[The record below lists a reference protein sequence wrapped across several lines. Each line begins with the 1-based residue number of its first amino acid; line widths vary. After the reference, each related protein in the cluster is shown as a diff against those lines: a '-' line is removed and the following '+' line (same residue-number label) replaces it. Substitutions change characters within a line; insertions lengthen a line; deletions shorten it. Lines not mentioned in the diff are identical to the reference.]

1 MTMNPQGLKKNYKIK
16 AAIFALAFIFW
27 LIVKMIKVYDY
38 TLDIPLRVT
47 INNEDICLKHP
58 APEKVRVE
66 FSGRGVDLLQLNV
79 YHPYYEVDLSEER
92 NLFVMNLTEH
102 REYVRLSEKLG
113 VSVKSIISP
122 HEVKFELDRRR
133 QKKIPPQVPAE
144 VKTDPGF
151 ILVHTV
157 SNPESVL
164 VVGPAGFVDTL
175 TTLATEKKSYSEI
188 DRPFRDRFQL
198 LTSDRFYA
206 EYIPRTVEVFFDV
219 QRLAEKEVANVPV
232 KVVNAPG
239 AYEVV
244 PLPPTVKVYVKGG
257 EKILAEAEA
266 KDFTVEIDFS
276 RDWRPNAAPVRASV
290 RTDLNVSYLESR
302 PPYFELIVERKRG
315 ANAK

>member
-1 MTMNPQGLKKNYKIK
+1 MNTQRLKHNYKIK
-16 AAIFALAFIFW
+16 AAIFALAFLFW

-66 FSGRGVDLLQLNV
+66 FSGRGVDLLQLNL
-79 YHPYYEVDLSEER
+79 YRPYYEVDLSEER
-92 NLFVMNLTEH
+92 NLFVMNLTEY

-122 HEVKFELDRRR
+122 HEARFELDRRR
-133 QKKIPPQVPAE
+133 QKKIPLQAPVE
-144 VKTDPGF
+144 VKTEPGF
-151 ILVHTV
+151 ILVNTV
-157 SNPESVL
+157 AHPESIL
-164 VVGPAGFVDTL
+164 VVGPASFLDTL
-175 TTLATEKKSYSEI
+175 KMLVTEEKSYSGI
-188 DRPFRDRFQL
+188 DRAFTDDFQI
-198 LTSDRFYA
+198 LTNHRFYA
-206 EYIPRTVEVFFDV
+206 EYIPRNVKLFFDV

-232 KVVNAPG
+232 KVINVPAG
-239 AYEVV
+239 YEVV

-266 KDFTVEIDFS
+266 KDFVVQIDFS

-302 PPYFELIVERKRG
+302 PPYFELIVEKKRNKG
-315 ANAK
+315 G